1 MNREWWKLKCLM
13 GLAIF
18 IAGRLAFAAEIF
30 EIHRNARAMGMG
42 NAYSSLVDDEDALFY
57 NPAGIAKNG
66 GFFWTIADP
75 GVGLS
80 SLSKED
86 LDIYSDLQE
95 SGSFDDALNA
105 LYGKTIWAGGTAK
118 TSVMLPFFAGALYG
132 AGDVSVRVDNRV
144 NPTMTVNY
152 VRDTGI
158 ALGTGFWMGPFLQQG
173 FAFKRINRVGSRQE
187 FGPSVIQDI
196 IAGNSDPDVIFEN
209 LERKGTGYG
218 VDWGMNISIPGPVR
232 PTVSFVWKN
241 IGNTK
246 FYPSNDGDL
255 APPTEKQEWVLGTS
269 FMVDLPLVHI
279 VPSIDIKHANDE
291 DIQLGKKLHMGV
303 ELGLPLLDLRVGSH
317 QGYLSYGAGI
327 NLGLFRFDAA
337 SWGVEMGGYPGQ
349 NESRRYM
356 AQFSLRLGFDLG
368 IGQGGGGSDGRGGSG
383 SGSSSGGR
391 SKGFWGGKL
400 KQRR

>member
-1 MNREWWKLKCLM
+1 MNFNGHQIFCKLIL
-13 GLAIF
+13 LAAIT
-18 IAGRLAFAAEIF
+18 AGQFAFGAEIF
-30 EIHRNARAMGMG
+30 EMNRNARAMGMG

-80 SLSKED
+80 SLSTED
-86 LDIYSDLQE
+86 LDVYSNLQD
-95 SGSFDDALNA
+95 SSTFNAALDS
-105 LYGKTIWAGGTAK
+105 LYGKTIWAGGVGKTA
-118 TSVMLPFFAGALYG
+118 VMLPFFAGALYG
-132 AGDVSVRVDNRV
+132 AGDVSVSVDNRV
-144 NPTMTVNY
+144 SPTMTVNY

-173 FAFKRINRVGSRQE
+173 FAFKRINRVGSRQQ
-187 FGPSVIQDI
+187 FGPSVIQSI
-196 IAGNSDPDVIFEN
+196 ISGASPDVIFDSI
-209 LERKGTGYG
+209 ERKGTGYAM
-218 VDWGMNISIPGPVR
+218 DWGMNISIPGPVR
-232 PTVSFVWKN
+232 PTISFVWKN

-246 FYPSNDGDL
+246 FTAANDGDL
-255 APPTEKQEWVLGTS
+255 APPTEEQEWVLGTS
-269 FMVDLPLVHI
+269 FMIDLPLVHI
-279 VPSIDIKHANDE
+279 VPSIDLKHLNNEDE
-291 DIQLGKKLHMGV
+291 QLGKKLHMGV

-337 SWGVEMGGYPGQ
+337 TWGVEMGGYPGQ

-368 IGQGGGGSDGRGGSG
+368 IGQGSGGGGGDGKGGSG
-383 SGSSSGGR
+383 SGGSRGKSS
-391 SKGFWGGKL
+391 WGGKP